1 MIFRDFPV
9 NCSIVSTHATAV
21 AQVMRDKSS
30 NATVGNKQRLIYNP
44 DLAGETNFL
53 PKRPLPAV
61 CSSLIKIA
69 GVVEF

>member
-1 MIFRDFPV
+1 MIFRDLPV
-9 NCSIVSTHATAV
+9 NCSNVSIQATAV

-30 NATVGNKQRLIYNP
+30 NAIVGNKQRLMYKP
-44 DLAGETNFL
+44 VLDGETNVL

-69 GVVEF
+69 GVVEL